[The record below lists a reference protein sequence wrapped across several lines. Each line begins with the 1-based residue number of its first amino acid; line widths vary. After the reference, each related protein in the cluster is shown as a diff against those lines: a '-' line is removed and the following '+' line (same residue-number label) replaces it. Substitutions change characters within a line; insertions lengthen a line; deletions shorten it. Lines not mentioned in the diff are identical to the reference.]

1 MGPARSSNIHPIQIL
16 DANGEGSIT
25 SLLCAMEKL
34 IQDGIDYNTAN
45 SPKKIRAI
53 VNLSLGVDGR
63 SDVLDEAV
71 GVLADIGYVVVIA
84 AGDNS
89 GMCSKPLIVVLNV
102 FAQYLMLIFMFFL
115 FFRVLTGNACHY
127 SPRHPSAITVGALA
141 DDATN
146 GNPAGK
152 GRNPKTSTSN
162 YGSCID
168 IWAPGEAITGASNEG
183 EFETTTLSG
192 TSVAAAFVSG
202 ASTMFLEE
210 VFTDTTSQSSYASIV
225 KEKMY
230 DKAERDVLG
239 DLGHMSRNRMLQTTS
254 SACQSDAHC
263 DAPKKCLYDGV
274 CGILANHFN

>member
-1 MGPARSSNIHPIQIL
+1 MF
-16 DANGEGSIT
+16 
-25 SLLCAMEKL
+25 LLISYAYL
-34 IQDGIDYNTAN
+34 H
-45 SPKKIRAI
+45 
-53 VNLSLGVDGR
+53 
-63 SDVLDEAV
+63 
-71 GVLADIGYVVVIA
+71 
-84 AGDNS
+84 
-89 GMCSKPLIVVLNV
+89 V
-102 FAQYLMLIFMFFL
+102 FFFC
-115 FFRVLTGNACHY
+115 VLTGNACHY

-162 YGSCID
+162 YGPCID

-183 EFETTTLSG
+183 EFDRTTMSG
-192 TSVAAAFVSG
+192 TSVAASFVSG

-210 VFTDTTSQSSYASIV
+210 VFTDTTSQSSFASIV

-239 DLGHMSRNRMLQTTS
+239 DLGHMSLNRMLQTTS

-274 CGILANHFN
+274 CGNLADHFNR